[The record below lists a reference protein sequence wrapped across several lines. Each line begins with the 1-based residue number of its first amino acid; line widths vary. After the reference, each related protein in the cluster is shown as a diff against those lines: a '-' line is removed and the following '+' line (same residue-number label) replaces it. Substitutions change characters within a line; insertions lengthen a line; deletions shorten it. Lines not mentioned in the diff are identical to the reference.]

1 MVQSEID
8 RGVSGSQIRIPA
20 IFFMVADVI
29 ALLIYGAVE
38 GVGLSLIHI

>member
-8 RGVSGSQIRIPA
+8 WGASDSQIRIPA

-29 ALLIYGAVE
+29 ALLIYGVVE
-38 GVGLSLIHI
+38 GVGWDSI